1 MTMKQYVVAIPMG
14 TDFEERGGDNDAFF
28 EAQRALEVWLQIK
41 TNGGFRWNAAGD
53 ALLKADILAPM
64 NPPEELRLFA
74 VPGSASLLIE
84 ISTVKPLTQSE
95 ARYPLARWL
104 RERGGTEAD
113 VHRILA
119 ERPGG
124 VSVLARDAVQLAP
137 QYLGPAAFVV
147 LADFGDGPLKVATF
161 ESREHVDEYRQDCW
175 DTERAPTTPAIEV
188 PPAFRHDR
196 KELLVFL
203 ETVVGTHVEAMA
215 EPEAKVHTAAGP
227 TP

>member
-1 MTMKQYVVAIPMG
+1 MTTNRYVVFIPMG
-14 TDFEERGGDNDAFF
+14 ARFENGNGNAVFLEG
-28 EAQRALEVWLQIK
+28 QRELEVWLQD
-41 TNGGFRWNAAGD
+41 TGGFRWDAAGQVMAKRD
-53 ALLKADILAPM
+53 PVDRVA
-64 NPPEELRLFA
+64 PPEELRFFV
-74 VPGSASLLIE
+74 VPMTSSVAIE
-84 ISTVKPLTQSE
+84 IVSRKPLMETAAS
-95 ARYPLARWL
+95 YPLARF
-104 RERGGTEAD
+104 
-113 VHRILA
+113 LA
-119 ERPGG
+119 MRG
-124 VSVLARDAVQLAP
+124 VSNIEGILYDKAHGNGVNRANCVQLAP

-203 ETVVGTHVEAMA
+203 ETVVGARVEAVPEQEA
-215 EPEAKVHTAAGP
+215 EVHAAAGP